1 MKINSKTSSTVT
13 TNTFSLDVD
22 GKKVVYLEYLN
33 EKGKVIDCEL
43 HNDKGELIND
53 TALLEEIQDFIDTN
67 ESANKIRP

>member
-13 TNTFSLDVD
+13 KNAFSLDVD

-43 HNDKGELIND
+43 HSDKGELIND